1 MRGSVLVAGSVTWLL
16 PAFLAAQEPAGE
28 VQLHEGGRV
37 GDSEQADV
45 SPVPPPAP
53 TPSEAA
59 AEEQHDLT
67 AAEVKAG
74 GSVHVDETL
83 ESDAHATAEHG
94 SSDPAGP
101 PPAAAERR
109 WHEADALRLAH
120 NTWFGSTGGVRVIDG
135 GSGAP
140 GTLRFQ
146 LGFDHFGA
154 SDFLEVNDEHRY
166 TSGTLTVGATPIE
179 HLEVYG
185 SATSYA
191 SSNNSG
197 NPILLQ
203 SAGNFSL
210 GAKGYV
216 NLLPWLAV
224 GADLRGLMLNAIGD
238 VGVKGS
244 SLSAALRLASTL
256 DFRRLD
262 ALQLP
267 LLFRANVGYFLDNSS
282 KLIEDTENARYNAIP
297 SSSRRPLADEDR
309 HLVNRIER
317 FGLGINRVDML
328 TVGVGLEA
336 PFRLA
341 EDFFLQPLAE
351 WQLGIPVNRQ
361 DYDCLAV
368 PTDATNK
375 SSDGCLAVNG
385 LSAAP
390 STLTVGA
397 RVLPPVPG
405 LSALL
410 AFDIGLLGTSTF
422 VRELAPTRPWA
433 LLVAVSYAAD
443 MHPHK
448 PRVKYLERRVEVPHH
463 VQPPTAAAAP
473 AATVRVRGEVVESGN
488 GKPVIG
494 AVVRYPGR
502 DFTPQLTSADGVF
515 ISYALAANESAL
527 TLEITHPDYESA
539 RCVVPLTAAVAAAPQ
554 AEPAAP
560 AAPAPARSGLAPLAG
575 SGQPVSPP
583 AAATS
588 EPAPAAV
595 SSAPART
602 LDGFIPGRCE
612 LTAIPLSSNLLGTVT
627 DNDGKALSGVQ
638 VELSGPAQRTLTSG
652 AAGEIRA
659 EGLPAGDYYAQ
670 VNVPEYLYKRVPVT
684 IVSRNDA
691 TVRLSLTPR
700 PRKPQAILTS
710 REVKIGTEVVFRPSS
725 ADIDARST
733 GVLGEVADLLAHNP
747 QIRVQ
752 VQGHTDNS
760 GDAATNRVL
769 SQRRADSVRQ
779 WLINAGIDASRIEAK
794 GFGDEQPLVP
804 NLTPES
810 RARNRRVQ
818 FTLLKP

>member
-1 MRGSVLVAGSVTWLL
+1 MRGSALVAGSVTWLL
-16 PAFLAAQEPAGE
+16 PVFVAAQEPPDE
-28 VQLHEGGRV
+28 VSSQLRV
-37 GDSEQADV
+37 VASEQEDV

-53 TPSEAA
+53 TPAEQQAEAA
-59 AEEQHDLT
+59 AEPHDLT
-67 AAEVKAG
+67 TAEVKAG

-83 ESDAHATAEHG
+83 EPDAHATAEHG
-94 SSDPAGP
+94 SSVP
-101 PPAAAERR
+101 PPPAAERR
-109 WHEADALRLAH
+109 WPEPDQLRLAH

-135 GSGAP
+135 ASGAP

-146 LGFDHFGA
+146 LGFDYFGA
-154 SDFLEVNDEHRY
+154 SDFLEVNDKHRY
-166 TSGTLTVGATPIE
+166 TSGTLTIGATPIE

-210 GAKGYV
+210 GAKGYAK
-216 NLLPWLAV
+216 LLPWLAV
-224 GADLRGLMLNAIGD
+224 GADVRGLLLNAIGD
-238 VGVKGS
+238 VGVNGS
-244 SLSAALRLASTL
+244 SISAALRVASTV

-267 LLFRANVGYFLDNSS
+267 LVFRANVGYFLDNSG
-282 KLIEDTENARYNAIP
+282 KLIEDTEKSRYNAIP
-297 SSSRRPLADEDR
+297 SATRRPLADEDR

-317 FGLGINRVDML
+317 FGLGIGRVDQLMF
-328 TVGVGLEA
+328 GVGLEA
-336 PFRLA
+336 PFQLA
-341 EDFFLQPLAE
+341 EDFFVQPLAE
-351 WQLGIPVNRQ
+351 WQLGVPVNRQ
-361 DYDCLAV
+361 GYDCLAV

-397 RVLPPVPG
+397 RVLPPVHG
-405 LSALL
+405 LSALVAL
-410 AFDIGLLGTSTF
+410 DIGLLGTSTF
-422 VRELAPTRPWA
+422 VREVAPTRPWA
-433 LLVAVSYAAD
+433 LLVSVGYAAD
-443 MHPHK
+443 MNPHK
-448 PRVKYLERRVEVPHH
+448 AQVKYVER
-463 VQPPTAAAAP
+463 AAAAP
-473 AATVRVRGEVVESGN
+473 AHVSQPTAAVPDATVRVRGEVIESGS

-502 DFTPQLTSADGVF
+502 EFTPQLTSADGVF
-515 ISYALAANESAL
+515 ISYALPAGESSL
-527 TLEITHPDYESA
+527 GLEITHPDYESA
-539 RCVVPLTAAVAAAPQ
+539 HCVVPLLA
-554 AEPAAP
+554 AAP
-560 AAPAPARSGLAPLAG
+560 AAAPRSGLSPLAG
-575 SGQPVSPP
+575 SGAPIG
-583 AAATS
+583 A
-588 EPAPAAV
+588 APAA
-595 SSAPART
+595 
-602 LDGFIPGRCE
+602 DGLIRGRCE
-612 LTAIPLSSNLLGTVT
+612 LAAIPLSSNLVGTVT
-627 DNDGKALSGVQ
+627 DVDGKALPGVQ

-652 AAGEIRA
+652 ASGEIRA
-659 EGLPAGDYYAQ
+659 EALPAGDYVAQ
-670 VNVPEYLYKRVPVT
+670 VNVPEYLFKRVPIT

-691 TVRLSLTPR
+691 SVRLSLNPR
-700 PRKPQAILTS
+700 PRKPQVVLTS

-733 GVLGEVADLLAHNP
+733 PVLAEVADVLAHNP
-747 QIRVQ
+747 QVRIQ

-760 GDAATNRVL
+760 GDAGTNRML

-779 WLINAGIDASRIEAK
+779 WLINSGIEAARIESK
-794 GFGDEQPLVP
+794 GFGDEQPIVP

>member
-1 MRGSVLVAGSVTWLL
+1 MELTGMRGSALVAGSVTWLL
-16 PAFLAAQEPAGE
+16 PVVLAAQEPSGE
-28 VQLHEGGRV
+28 VQLHEGSSV
-37 GDSEQADV
+37 SASEQEDV

-53 TPSEAA
+53 TP
-59 AEEQHDLT
+59 AEVQAEQQHDLT
-67 AAEVKAG
+67 TAELRAG
-74 GSVHVDETL
+74 GSVQVDETL
-83 ESDAHATAEHG
+83 EADAHASA
-94 SSDPAGP
+94 AA

-109 WHEADALRLAH
+109 WPEPDELRLAH
-120 NTWFGSTGGVRVIDG
+120 NTWLGSTGGVRVIDG

-146 LGFDHFGA
+146 LGFDYFGA
-154 SDFLEVNDEHRY
+154 SDFLEVNDKHRY
-166 TSGTLTVGATPIE
+166 TSGTLTIGATPIE

-224 GADLRGLMLNAIGD
+224 GADVRGLLLNAIGD

-244 SLSAALRLASTL
+244 SLSAALRVAGTV

-267 LLFRANVGYFLDNSS
+267 LVFRANVGYFLDNSS

-309 HLVNRIER
+309 HLINRIER
-317 FGLGINRVDML
+317 FGLGINRVDLMTL
-328 TVGVGLEA
+328 GVGVEA
-336 PFRLA
+336 PFKLA

-351 WQLGIPVNRQ
+351 WQLGVPVNRQ
-361 DYDCLAV
+361 GYDCLAV

-397 RVLPPVPG
+397 RVLPPVHG
-405 LSALL
+405 LSALV
-410 AFDIGLLGTSTF
+410 AVDIGLLGTSTF

-433 LLVAVSYAAD
+433 LLVSVGYAAD
-443 MHPHK
+443 TNPNK
-448 PRVKYLERRVEVPHH
+448 ARVKYVERPVEVAQ
-463 VQPPTAAAAP
+463 VQQPRAAASD
-473 AATVRVRGEVVESGN
+473 ATVRVRGEVIERGS

-502 DFTPQLTSADGVF
+502 EFTPQLTSADGVF
-515 ISYALAANESAL
+515 ISYALPDSESSL
-527 TLEITHPDYESA
+527 SFEITHPDYESTQ
-539 RCVVPLTAAVAAAPQ
+539 CVVPLSVAAAS
-554 AEPAAP
+554 AAP
-560 AAPAPARSGLAPLAG
+560 AATAAAPRSGLAPLAG
-575 SGQPVSPP
+575 SGEPIAQAPP
-583 AAATS
+583 TAASAT
-588 EPAPAAV
+588 PAPAV
-595 SSAPART
+595 
-602 LDGFIPGRCE
+602 DGLIPGRCE

-627 DNDGKALSGVQ
+627 DSDGKALPGVQ
-638 VELSGPAQRTLTSG
+638 VELTGPAQRTLTSG
-652 AAGEIRA
+652 NTGEIKA
-659 EGLPAGDYYAQ
+659 EALPAGEYYAQ
-670 VNVPEYLYKRVPVT
+670 VNVQEYLFKRVPVT

-700 PRKPQAILTS
+700 PRKPQVILTS

-733 GVLGEVADLLAHNP
+733 TVLAEVADVLAHNP

-760 GDAATNRVL
+760 GEPGTNRML

-779 WLINAGIDASRIEAK
+779 WLINAGIEAARIEAK
-794 GFGDEQPLVP
+794 GYGDEQPIVP

>member
-1 MRGSVLVAGSVTWLL
+1 MRGSALVAGSVTWLL
-16 PAFLAAQEPAGE
+16 PVFLAAQEPSGE
-28 VQLHEGGRV
+28 VQLHEGGQV
-37 GDSEQADV
+37 SASDQDDV

-74 GSVHVDETL
+74 GNVQVDETL
-83 ESDAHATAEHG
+83 EGDAHATGATL
-94 SSDPAGP
+94 P
-101 PPAAAERR
+101 PPAAAQR
-109 WHEADALRLAH
+109 WQEPDELRLAH

-146 LGFDHFGA
+146 LGFDYFGA
-154 SDFLEVNDEHRY
+154 SDFLEVNDKHRY
-166 TSGTLTVGATPIE
+166 TSGTLTIGATPIE

-191 SSNNSG
+191 SSNNAG

-216 NLLPWLAV
+216 NVLPWLAV
-224 GADLRGLMLNAIGD
+224 GADLRGLLLNAIGD
-238 VGVKGS
+238 VGVNGS
-244 SLSAALRLASTL
+244 SSSATLRLASTV

-267 LLFRANVGYFLDNSS
+267 LVVRANVGYFLDNSS
-282 KLIEDTENARYNAIP
+282 KLVEDTERARYNAIP
-297 SSSRRPLADEDR
+297 TTSRRPIADEDR

-317 FGLGINRVDML
+317 FGLGIQRVDQL
-328 TVGVGLEA
+328 TFGVGIEA
-336 PFRLA
+336 PFKLA

-351 WQLGIPVNRQ
+351 WQLGVPVNRQ
-361 DYDCLAV
+361 GYDCLAV
-368 PTDATNK
+368 STDATNK

-397 RVLPPVPG
+397 RVLPPVHG
-405 LSALL
+405 LSALV
-410 AFDIGLLGTSTF
+410 AVDIGLLGTSTF

-433 LLVAVSYAAD
+433 LLVAVGYAAD
-443 MHPHK
+443 MSPHK
-448 PRVKYLERRVEVPHH
+448 AQVKYVSRPVEVVTH
-463 VQPPTAAAAP
+463 VPQQPAAAAP
-473 AATVRVRGEVVESGN
+473 AATMRVRGEVVESGSA
-488 GKPVIG
+488 KPVIG

-515 ISYALAANESAL
+515 ISYALPSSESSL
-527 TLEITHPDYESA
+527 SLEITHPDYESA
-539 RCVVPLTAAVAAAPQ
+539 HCVVPLSAAAS
-554 AEPAAP
+554 AAP
-560 AAPAPARSGLAPLAG
+560 ATSRSGLAPLAG
-575 SGQPVSPP
+575 SGEPIRPS
-583 AAATS
+583 AAA
-588 EPAPAAV
+588 
-595 SSAPART
+595 
-602 LDGFIPGRCE
+602 DGLIPGRCE
-612 LTAIPLSSNLLGTVT
+612 LTALPLSSNLLGTVT
-627 DNDGKALSGVQ
+627 DINGKALPGVQ

-652 AAGEIRA
+652 ASGEIRA
-659 EGLPAGDYYAQ
+659 EALPPGEYFAQ
-670 VNVPEYLYKRVPVT
+670 VNVPEYLFKRVPVT

-691 TVRLSLTPR
+691 TIRLSLNPR
-700 PRKPQAILTS
+700 PRKPQVVLTA

-733 GVLGEVADLLAHNP
+733 PVLAEVADVLAHNP

-760 GDAATNRVL
+760 GDSNTNRML

-779 WLINAGIDASRIEAK
+779 WLINAGIEAARIEAK
-794 GFGDEQPLVP
+794 GFGDEQPIVP

-818 FTLLKP
+818 FTLLKQ

>member
-1 MRGSVLVAGSVTWLL
+1 L
-16 PAFLAAQEPAGE
+16 PAFLAAQEPSGGASS
-28 VQLHEGGRV
+28 QLREGG
-37 GDSEQADV
+37 SASASAQEDV
-45 SPVPPPAP
+45 SPVRPPAP
-53 TPSEAA
+53 TPAELQA
-59 AEEQHDLT
+59 AEAEQHDLT
-67 AAEVKAG
+67 SAEVKAG

-83 ESDAHATAEHG
+83 EPDAHATGYG
-94 SSDPAGP
+94 SSAQPT
-101 PPAAAERR
+101 AAAQRS
-109 WHEADALRLAH
+109 HEADELRLAH
-120 NTWFGSTGGVRVIDG
+120 NSWFGSTGGVRVIDG
-135 GSGAP
+135 RSGAP

-146 LGFDHFGA
+146 LGFDYFGA
-154 SDFLEVNDEHRY
+154 SDFLEVNDQHRY

-210 GAKGYV
+210 GAKGYA
-216 NLLPWLAV
+216 NLLPWLSV
-224 GADLRGLMLNAIGD
+224 GGDLRGLLLNAIGD
-238 VGVKGS
+238 VGLSGS
-244 SLSAALRLASTL
+244 SISAALRLASTV
-256 DFRRLD
+256 DFRRLA

-267 LLFRANVGYFLDNSS
+267 IVLRANVGYFLDNSS
-282 KLIEDTENARYNAIP
+282 KLIEDTESARYNAIP
-297 SSSRRPLADEDR
+297 SSSRRPRADEDR
-309 HLVNRIER
+309 HLINRIER
-317 FGLGINRVDML
+317 FGLGINRVDLL
-328 TVGVGLEA
+328 TLGVGVEVPL
-336 PFRLA
+336 RLA
-341 EDFFLQPLAE
+341 EDLFLQPLAE
-351 WQLGIPVNRQ
+351 WQLGVPVNRQ
-361 DYDCLAV
+361 SFDCLAV

-397 RVLPPVPG
+397 RLLPPVHG
-405 LSALL
+405 LSALV
-410 AFDIGLLGTSTF
+410 AVDIGLLGTSTF

-433 LLVAVSYAAD
+433 LLVTVGYATD
-443 MHPHK
+443 MTPHK
-448 PRVKYLERRVEVPHH
+448 PRVKYVQRPVEVAH
-463 VQPPTAAAAP
+463 VEQPRAAASE
-473 AATVRVRGEVVESGN
+473 ATVRVRGEVVERGN

-502 DFTPQLTSADGVF
+502 EFTPQLTSADGVF
-515 ISYALAANESAL
+515 ISYALPANESAL
-527 TLEITHPDYESA
+527 SLEITHPDYESA
-539 RCVVPLTAAVAAAPQ
+539 RCELRLTAAASSAPAAP
-554 AEPAAP
+554 PAAP
-560 AAPAPARSGLAPLAG
+560 AVARRSGLAPLAG
-575 SGQPVSPP
+575 SGEPLAPPPLAADASSPTVAS
-583 AAATS
+583 AARAS
-588 EPAPAAV
+588 AV
-595 SSAPART
+595 
-602 LDGFIPGRCE
+602 DGLIPGRCE
-612 LTAIPLSSNLLGTVT
+612 LTPIPLSSSLIGTVT

-638 VELSGPAQRTLTSG
+638 VELIGPTQRTLTSG
-652 AAGEIRA
+652 GAGEISA
-659 EGLPAGDYYAQ
+659 DALPAGEYFVQ
-670 VNVPEYLYKRVPVT
+670 VNVPEYLFKRAPVT

-725 ADIDARST
+725 ADIDARSST
-733 GVLGEVADLLAHNP
+733 VLAEVADLLAHNP

-760 GDAATNRVL
+760 GEPATNRML

-779 WLINAGIDASRIEAK
+779 WLINAGIDADRIEAR

-804 NLTPES
+804 NLTPDS